1 MKARNGTLLIHH
13 RFSVVFPLF
22 FPFSKDAA
30 SMATGEAPGTIG
42 DFLAFLQPS
51 SNAVELEIREPID
64 ALISDVPGIPRL
76 PGIPISEVK

>member
-1 MKARNGTLLIHH
+1 
-13 RFSVVFPLF
+13 
-22 FPFSKDAA
+22 
-30 SMATGEAPGTIG
+30 MATGEAPGTIG